1 MRLLGIL
8 LALALAGCTTPGD
21 ADDADNSTGSDTS
34 SNEGIDSSDRDFLI
48 NLGGPE
54 VGPVPP
60 AFDLAEFVVKEN
72 ATGLF
77 LEAAWSCATPTC
89 ALDLVLLDEGGAEVS
104 RTPGNGL
111 ASAFLE
117 APPAGSY
124 QFGVTTSDDVVAQA
138 DGRVGATA
146 FYGQP
151 MPEGFSIFEG
161 DGDG

>member
-1 MRLLGIL
+1 MRLLGLL
-8 LALALAGCTTPGD
+8 LALALAGCTMPAGD
-21 ADDADNSTGSDTS
+21 DDADNSTDAGSGMSTS
-34 SNEGIDSSDRDFLI
+34 EGIDSSDRDFLI

-60 AFDLAEFVVKEN
+60 AFDLAEFTIRPN
-72 ATGLF
+72 ATGLL
-77 LEAAWSCATPTC
+77 LEAAWSCATTMC
-89 ALDLVLLDEGGAEVS
+89 ALDLVLLDAEGNDIS

-124 QFGVTTSDDVVAQA
+124 QFGVVTSDDVVAQA
-138 DGRVGATA
+138 EGRVGASA

-151 MPEGFSIFEG
+151 MPEGWSIFDE
-161 DGDG
+161 D